1 MNEDVIYGLANEQDI
16 AVDRFGTSIF
26 PMKEL
31 IIQAENGAILKKYQ
45 NEGIYIL
52 DGKIKQNQLNLTRAE
67 GTREETIAEDGESVI
82 YGGLKLSPITDDQI
96 TSNVEEAA
104 GSNKIVSAVTDL
116 YETIQQIELKKEI
129 EVKRLKFLTPKEVM
143 YEGGRKITLE
153 NENGENRYLVYSKGG
168 LTNIYSDEGEAVLYA
183 YDNVGTVLDS
193 YGNEIYRRGELVT
206 RNQIMAIKEAQVTDT
221 KDSLAVCLDTI
232 LQYEG
237 ISRNT
242 ESMLEQGQTAKEI
255 LESNLKDYEILNLKG
270 CTLDAML
277 YYVNQ
282 DIPVLALQ
290 DSGEADLIIGFNQQN
305 VVLMDPKTGKIY
317 KKGMNDSR
325 EMYDKNGNCFITY
338 IRQKE
343 NGD

>member
-1 MNEDVIYGLANEQDI
+1 MRMEKTVIWY
-16 AVDRFGTSIF
+16 
-26 PMKEL
+26 
-31 IIQAENGAILKKYQ
+31 
-45 NEGIYIL
+45 
-52 DGKIKQNQLNLTRAE
+52 
-67 GTREETIAEDGESVI
+67 
-82 YGGLKLSPITDDQI
+82 
-96 TSNVEEAA
+96 
-104 GSNKIVSAVTDL
+104 
-116 YETIQQIELKKEI
+116 
-129 EVKRLKFLTPKEVM
+129 
-143 YEGGRKITLE
+143 
-153 NENGENRYLVYSKGG
+153 
-168 LTNIYSDEGEAVLYA
+168 
-183 YDNVGTVLDS
+183 VGTVLDS

-290 DSGEADLIIGFNQQN
+290 NSGEAVLIIGFNQQN

-317 KKGMNDSR
+317 KKGMNDST
-325 EMYDKNGNCFITY
+325 EMFEKNGNCFITY